1 MTLGRR
7 MLKLH
12 PATLILASFLAV
24 IVAGAALL
32 QLPWSTVSGHI
43 RWIDALFTATSAVCV
58 TGLVVLDTGSYFTVF
73 GQLVILSMIQ
83 VGGLG
88 VMTVSVALFQWA
100 GRMVSFRQRMLMQ
113 DLFAHTPRKDI
124 LGLVK
129 STVLFTL
136 GAEALGAVVL
146 AVGWSRTLPWPEA
159 IYTAVFHSV
168 SAFCNAG
175 FSLFADSL
183 MAWRGDGLIN
193 LAVCLLIVFGGIG
206 FPVIYEFQSRLVHPR
221 KRARLSIHTKTV
233 LITTGI
239 LIVGG
244 ALMFAFLERSL
255 VTDCAVP
262 LSSRLLVPLFQSV
275 TSRTAGFN
283 TVDIGALNEATLALI
298 IFLMFFGASPG
309 SCGGGVKTTTLAVI
323 TAFTVSRIRRCARVN
338 IFHKS
343 LPPETVSRSIALIL
357 AAVAIVSL
365 VLFMLLAGEAI
376 HEEVDAAAHPS
387 FLAYLFETVSAFGT
401 VGLSM
406 GVTPLLSLWGK
417 VWIILTMLVGRV
429 GVLTFA
435 YIIVGAGAINGIQYA
450 EENLMTG

>member
-1 MTLGRR
+1 MTLRSR
-7 MLKLH
+7 LLKLH
-12 PATLILASFLAV
+12 PAALILASFLMV
-24 IVAGAALL
+24 ILAGTAALL
-32 QLPWSTVSGHI
+32 LPLATVSGDI

-58 TGLVVLDTGSYFTVF
+58 TGLVVVDTGSYFTRF
-73 GQLVILSMIQ
+73 GQWVILALIQ

-100 GRMVSFRQRMLMQ
+100 GRAVSFRQRMMMQ
-113 DLFAHTPRKDI
+113 DLFAHTPRRDI

-136 GAEALGAVVL
+136 GAEALGAMVL
-146 AVGWSRTLPWPEA
+146 AFGWSRTLPWPEA
-159 IYTAVFHSV
+159 LYTAVFHSV

-183 MAWRGDGLIN
+183 TAWHGDPWIN
-193 LAVCLLIVFGGIG
+193 LAVCLLIISGGIG
-206 FPVIYEFQSRLVHPR
+206 FPVIYEMQSRLVRPR
-221 KRARLSIHTKTV
+221 ERARLSIHTKTV
-233 LITTGI
+233 LITTAI

-244 ALMFAFLERSL
+244 ALMFAFLERSM
-255 VTDCAVP
+255 VADHSAP
-262 LSSRLLVPLFQSV
+262 LSGRLLAPLFQSV

-283 TVDIGALNEATLALI
+283 TVDIGALKEATLALI
-298 IFLMFFGASPG
+298 VFLMFFGASPG

-338 IFHKS
+338 LFHKS

-357 AAVAIVSL
+357 VSVGIVAL
-365 VLFMLLAGEAI
+365 VLFMLLAGDAV

-417 VWIILTMLVGRV
+417 AWIILTMLVGRV

-435 YIIVGAGAINGIQYA
+435 YIIVGAGATNGIQSA
-450 EENLMTG
+450 EENLLTG

>member
-1 MTLGRR
+1 
-7 MLKLH
+7 
-12 PATLILASFLAV
+12 
-24 IVAGAALL
+24 
-32 QLPWSTVSGHI
+32 
-43 RWIDALFTATSAVCV
+43 
-58 TGLVVLDTGSYFTVF
+58 
-73 GQLVILSMIQ
+73 
-83 VGGLG
+83 
-88 VMTVSVALFQWA
+88 
-100 GRMVSFRQRMLMQ
+100 
-113 DLFAHTPRKDI
+113 
-124 LGLVK
+124 
-129 STVLFTL
+129 
-136 GAEALGAVVL
+136 
-146 AVGWSRTLPWPEA
+146 
-159 IYTAVFHSV
+159 
-168 SAFCNAG
+168 
-175 FSLFADSL
+175 
-183 MAWRGDGLIN
+183 
-193 LAVCLLIVFGGIG
+193 
-206 FPVIYEFQSRLVHPR
+206 
-221 KRARLSIHTKTV
+221 
-233 LITTGI
+233 
-239 LIVGG
+239 
-244 ALMFAFLERSL
+244 
-255 VTDCAVP
+255 
-262 LSSRLLVPLFQSV
+262 LFQSV

-376 HEEVDAAAHPS
+376 HEEVDAAAHPG